1 MMTTMKYLFLL
12 ALLPAMV
19 RAESTSEWIER
30 QWAKIPAYEQAERP
44 SAAVPINDEDRANLD
59 LETDPVARNAYIT
72 ASYHVIAQELSRC
85 LNMPDIANWYH
96 YGNWASRNSG
106 RYISQEHFRQMHV
119 IHRWGL
125 DLGGRLRLIP
135 TQEEMV
141 SYLVH
146 TNFLIAVE
154 MIPLGRH
161 FINSFCGE
169 GPTPTYE
176 EFAQVL
182 TTKQAALNAA
192 FAHYLTAK
200 DTKRDTLRE
209 ERVVYATTL
218 HMFAE
223 QTRAQN
229 NVDMIFRLGDEH
241 RGPIEFFYRWI
252 AAGATGM
259 ELDNGFVIP
268 FARDVDAREMKP
280 ALQTLMIASYR
291 ELFMNAGLALD
302 PVRGVFRGSAVK
314 DWGNLRQRL
323 RFLAAIARA
332 HAGRIELLTTYP

>member
-1 MMTTMKYLFLL
+1 MMHAMKLLLLL

-44 SAAVPINDEDRANLD
+44 SAGVPINDEDRANLD
-59 LETDPVARNAYIT
+59 LDTDPVVRNAYIT
-72 ASYHVIAQELSRC
+72 ASYHYIAQDLAQC
-85 LNMPDIANWYH
+85 LNMPHTANWYH

-106 RYISQEHFRQMHV
+106 RYISQEHFRQMNV

-161 FINSFCGE
+161 FINAFCKG
-169 GPTPTYE
+169 GPVPTYE
-176 EFAQVL
+176 EFATAL
-182 TTKQAALNAA
+182 TPKQSALSSA

-229 NVDMIFRLGDEH
+229 NVDMIFRLGDDR

-268 FARDVDAREMKP
+268 FARDVDTRGMQP
-280 ALQTLMIASYR
+280 ALQKLMIASYR
-291 ELFMNAGLALD
+291 ELFVNAGLELD
-302 PVRGVFRGSAVK
+302 PVRGVFRRSAVK

-332 HAGRIELLTTYP
+332 HSGRAELLTTYP